1 MKKIL
6 LTIILL
12 SSALFANEA
21 AHDGGTDIVQRTV
34 NFLLFAGII
43 YYLIAEPIK
52 AYFSGRSQGIADEL
66 DKVQEK
72 LKESK
77 AAKESALVKVEE
89 AKKFAAD
96 LLESSKK
103 ENKILNEQIMAQ
115 CEADLENI
123 SKQNIT
129 KMDFEQR
136 SMVRE
141 IVSDIMNEALN
152 EQNSSIDKAAMAQI
166 IMKKVA

>member
-6 LTIILL
+6 LTMILL
-12 SSALFANEA
+12 SVTVFANEA
-21 AHDGGTDIVQRTV
+21 VSDGSTDIVQRTV

-52 AYFSGRSQGIADEL
+52 AYFAGRTQGIANEL

-72 LKESK
+72 LRDSK
-77 AAKESALVKVEE
+77 TAKETALLKVEE

-96 LLESSKK
+96 LLTSSKK
-103 ENKILNEQIMAQ
+103 ENKILNEQIMKQ
-115 CEADLENI
+115 NEMDLENL
-123 SKQNIT
+123 SKQNVT

-136 SMVRE
+136 SMVRD
-141 IVSDIMNEALN
+141 IVSEIMTEALN
-152 EQNSSIDKAAMAQI
+152 DQNTSVDKSAMAEI

>member
-6 LTIILL
+6 LTLLLL
-12 SSALFANEA
+12 STAVFANEA

-34 NFLLFAGII
+34 NFLLFVGII
-43 YYLIAEPIK
+43 YYLIAEPLK
-52 AYFSGRSQGIADEL
+52 AYFTGRSQGIADEL

-72 LKESK
+72 LRESK
-77 AAKESALVKVEE
+77 SAKEAAQVKVEE
-89 AKKFAAD
+89 AKKFASD

-103 ENKILNEQIMAQ
+103 ENKILNEQMMTQ
-115 CEADLENI
+115 CEADLKNI
-123 SKQNIT
+123 SKQNGT

-141 IVSDIMNEALN
+141 IVSEIMNEALS
-152 EQNSSIDKAAMAQI
+152 EQNSSIDKVAMAQI